1 MYNDDMYIYQ
11 CIKFLWG
18 DGLPVWHKTCSPST
32 DIVVKNVSFVN
43 KTTDL
48 MTILDFLKLFKGEE

>member
-1 MYNDDMYIYQ
+1 M
-11 CIKFLWG
+11 G